1 MSSSDFGIIK
11 RISENKIKG
20 DDFIDK
26 IPARM
31 TIHDTIFK
39 KVYLEKN
46 ISYPTAVLGGTIEAE
61 TVEGIVKLRVRP
73 GTQSGTAVRLQGQ
86 GIPFPNSNRKGDQYV
101 VLSARAGEIH
111 VR

>member
-1 MSSSDFGIIK
+1 MRIRFSDFDIVVNVKPHPYFK
-11 RISENKIKG
+11 RDG
-20 DDFIDK
+20 QD
-26 IPARM
+26 
-31 TIHDTIFK
+31 
-39 KVYLEKN
+39 VYLEKN

-101 VLSARAGEIH
+101 VFKIQVPDKVSIKAKKLLEELQKEQ
-111 VR
+111 